1 MSNGPLGGPTNR
13 GSGSSG
19 GLRGSSQRAPGLA
32 TQADPH
38 RATLLQHAAHA
49 AHRLAT
55 AAGSVSTNSAIGGLL
70 GQGSFSAGLAF
81 GMAKNLAVSVHQLG
95 DLLKMFAMAEYD
107 ESRRSGSF
115 LKRLERSMM
124 FGPMGASANVTMMS
138 LAHFWPGFDRAA
150 KDAHDQRDALIQLV
164 AYAFEHPGEVL
175 KKIGDSQAKKYEEF
189 KANLER
195 HSMAGDF
202 HAGDLFGELLLDV
215 LMVIDGVT
223 AIAKIAAKIPRLL
236 ELLPR
241 LNELAPALRS
251 AFRKPGLVKS
261 PYADGPKPEP
271 LKRSS
276 PPSSLSD
283 ERDFTS
289 AEKGVYGE
297 AQSDIYMQEDGF
309 QKMNDDAVQVG
320 DDPLGKGIDGVWR
333 NTAPP
338 PEYVITESKYGSS
351 SLSTLQDG
359 TKQMSDKWIDARLN
373 DAVGS
378 ELADK
383 IRLADADGSVEK
395 WLLQVDSSGNVI
407 KTIIPSD

>member
-1 MSNGPLGGPTNR
+1 
-13 GSGSSG
+13 
-19 GLRGSSQRAPGLA
+19 
-32 TQADPH
+32 
-38 RATLLQHAAHA
+38 
-49 AHRLAT
+49 
-55 AAGSVSTNSAIGGLL
+55 
-70 GQGSFSAGLAF
+70 
-81 GMAKNLAVSVHQLG
+81 MAKNLAVSVHQLG

-124 FGPMGASANVTMMS
+124 FGPMGASAGITMIS

-150 KDAHDQRDALIQLV
+150 KDARDQRDALLQMV
-164 AYAFEHPGEVL
+164 AHAFEHPGEML
-175 KKIGDSQAKKYEEF
+175 KTVSDSQAKKYQEF
-189 KANLER
+189 KASLER
-195 HSMAGDF
+195 HSLAGDF

-215 LMVIDGVT
+215 LMVIDGVA

-241 LNELAPALRS
+241 LNELAPALRD
-251 AFRKPGLVKS
+251 AFKKPGLVKN
-261 PYADGPKPEP
+261 PYAEGPKPEP

-297 AQSDIYMQEDGF
+297 AQSDIYMQEDGL
-309 QKMNDDAVQVG
+309 QKMNDDVVQVG

-373 DAVGS
+373 DAGGS

-383 IRLADADGSVEK
+383 FVSPTPTVRLKNGYFKSIAAET
-395 WLLQVDSSGNVI
+395 SS
-407 KTIIPSD
+407 KPSFHRIEHDYT

>member
-1 MSNGPLGGPTNR
+1 
-13 GSGSSG
+13 
-19 GLRGSSQRAPGLA
+19 
-32 TQADPH
+32 
-38 RATLLQHAAHA
+38 
-49 AHRLAT
+49 
-55 AAGSVSTNSAIGGLL
+55 
-70 GQGSFSAGLAF
+70 
-81 GMAKNLAVSVHQLG
+81 
-95 DLLKMFAMAEYD
+95 
-107 ESRRSGSF
+107 
-115 LKRLERSMM
+115 
-124 FGPMGASANVTMMS
+124 
-138 LAHFWPGFDRAA
+138 
-150 KDAHDQRDALIQLV
+150 
-164 AYAFEHPGEVL
+164 L
-175 KKIGDSQAKKYEEF
+175 KKIGDSQAKKYEAF

-215 LMVIDGVT
+215 LMVIDGVA
-223 AIAKIAAKIPRLL
+223 AIAKIVAKIPRLV

-241 LNELAPALRS
+241 LNELAPVLRD
-251 AFRKPGLVKS
+251 AFKKPGPVKS
-261 PYADGPKPEP
+261 PYAEGPKPEP

-276 PPSSLSD
+276 PPSSPAD